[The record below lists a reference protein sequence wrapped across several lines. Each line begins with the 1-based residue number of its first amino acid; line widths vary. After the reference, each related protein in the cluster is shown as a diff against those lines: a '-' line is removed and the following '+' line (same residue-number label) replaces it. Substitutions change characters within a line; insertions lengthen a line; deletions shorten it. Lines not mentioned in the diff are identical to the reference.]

1 MFLLQPPALSQPAL
15 PPSPAEQAV
24 EFPGFNDHPLKGSLL
39 EAGKHPFFAVLVSGT
54 GAMDRDWNNPMV
66 PKGNAGRDFAHWLKA
81 QGLGSLR
88 YDKRFLGRK
97 AAGLDIS
104 LEAQVGDIEAAL
116 TFAKALP
123 EAQGKKLLLIG
134 HSEGALLS
142 LLATRKADALLL
154 IAPPGQSMAKSIQQ
168 QLRAQLP
175 EDKANDNLV
184 YLDKVLEAIR
194 ANKPTPKPG
203 LHVFPALE
211 RLAKGL
217 MSPESLDFVRATLD
231 LDPWAFAA
239 RLTVPCAL
247 LWGDRDV
254 QSPRPNLIPAT
265 FHGIVL
271 DLPKA
276 NHLLKREER
285 PLRDLNPGTAVS
297 AYGEDTP
304 LANLGALAEWLGTLK

>member
-1 MFLLQPPALSQPAL
+1 MLLLQPPALSQPAL
-15 PPSPAEQAV
+15 PPSPAEQTV
-24 EFPGFNDHPLKGSLL
+24 TFPGFNEHPLKGSVI
-39 EAGKHPFFAVLVSGT
+39 EAGQHPFFAVMVSGT
-54 GAMDRDWNNPMV
+54 GAMDLDWNNPMV
-66 PKGNAGRDFAHWLKA
+66 PKGNAGRDFARWLKA

-97 AAGLDIS
+97 EAGLDIS

-116 TFAKALP
+116 TYAKTLP

-175 EDKANDNLV
+175 EDKAADNLA
-184 YLDKVLEAIR
+184 YLDKVLTAIR
-194 ANKPTPKPG
+194 NRQPTPKAG
-203 LHVFPALE
+203 LHVFPAVE
-211 RLAKGL
+211 RLARGL
-217 MSPESLDFVRATLD
+217 MSPESLDFVRSTLD
-231 LDPWAFAA
+231 LDPWTFAA

-247 LWGDRDV
+247 VWGDRDV
-254 QSPRPNLIPAT
+254 QSPRPNLIPGT
-265 FHGIVL
+265 FHGIIL
-271 DLPKA
+271 DLPKT

-304 LANLGALAEWLGTLK
+304 LANLGPLAEWLGTLK